1 MKTLIASKY
10 SLISW
15 ILINCIVLL
24 LLSGNGYTQTF
35 QRIYGTS
42 LDNSFSKVIPDGT
55 EYYVLGQDQPS
66 ISALPRATVT
76 RLAADGS
83 ILWTKSLDI
92 PSQWNDAIRVKKGDL
107 ILVGNSL
114 PGDATAK
121 SIMGRIT
128 ATGTYTWLKSYDDLG
143 GRDIFLR
150 IIENPVPQNTNYPY
164 YILGAQLEILG
175 LSQTWDDVVMMNI
188 NDNGN
193 FNWKKIYTSN
203 SDDEFFRD
211 FLVLPNGEMLISGS
225 RLNRQS
231 DHSGIFFAT
240 SNDGSI
246 LSGKIATWMNY
257 PDIALAQSGG
267 FYMASNSEV
276 GQSPF
281 ISKFDQNYTQ
291 IWQVQIPKLTT
302 ISQIWEASP
311 GIIYTTG
318 VGSFGSLTRTVIL
331 KLQDNTPNIP
341 TLLWTKYYNSGINFI
356 GGSLGLMPTNQ
367 LAFTDGRMTN
377 SGFGAKDAFISI
389 SDLELNTCDVSNETV
404 SLTPTNLAPINQ
416 IIFPINTTDTVAG
429 VNISNSF
436 ITWGEKDP
444 CQTCCADSTT
454 FSNLVNQG
462 FTVVITNCKV
472 TVTAPQ
478 FDTCHL
484 FSTPPSLDGANVSQ
498 VITNPN
504 GSWTYN
510 FTQNGTHQICVNVFD
525 ECNSKKMCT
534 LFNITACDTCICGP
548 FDLKYNI
555 GRGPLLPYDCGDTL
569 LVPASTAI
577 LPIHF
582 LSSFTCLDTNCPQT
596 TVDLI
601 LTGPPGFI
609 PITISS
615 VQATPN
621 FNIPFTNSTFSI
633 TGIYTLT
640 INGHCGSNICPC
652 IIYFNADGHDCCS
665 NPFDFELGIANAVTL
680 TVDNNKCKATLN
692 IGNLPNCDSIGPI
705 FWGDG
710 TSTSGHFGAGTM
722 TMHSYV
728 NSGTY
733 YISWTALEYDYS
745 VVPPKPC
752 FDKVFRD
759 SIKLICDTCQCKSF
773 SLLSFVNPNWP
784 TAIIPV
790 SCNTLPMQLPCS
802 KSGQNFF
809 FQGNLNCNAS
819 NCIRDS
825 IHWNIMSTIGGQ
837 IITSGTTDI
846 NSTTGQFNIN
856 LNSTWFSS
864 GVQYMLNISGQCGSN
879 ICVCKINFSFANC
892 PCPCDSLNQ
901 DVLHGFFV
909 SGNSSN
915 CNRTIKP
922 KDLCSNDKITW
933 SVSPS
938 ITPIPGNSIGNNS
951 QIFQFSIP
959 GIYTVCMSVTR
970 IDPVKL
976 DTCRA
981 FYCRKVTV
989 NCFPNPHFRL
999 CESST
1004 IKNGDFTEGLVKGVL
1019 SKSQLAKS
1027 RGKIAN
1033 WTLFPNDG
1041 DGLVIVEDS
1050 SGASDDGSVLL
1061 IGNKNNFAG
1070 IWQQVDLPV
1079 DKYINIG
1086 FDYINYKRNRLL
1098 DHLLAVDIVMRLQS
1112 DSTLNPASSAEIL
1125 RKAMKD
1131 KLDDKENSYQR
1142 FDTSINDQHDP
1153 ILKYLVICLQ
1163 NQNDSVMSVIGIDNI
1178 EMCSSRVP
1186 IWVSTHNEQQ
1196 KRIRIYPNPNNGH
1209 FSIEMQHSVTSE
1221 MIFQII
1227 DVTGRN
1233 ILEKRCDPLI
1243 QTQNIDASILDSG
1256 LYFLQVISKGKIIAV
1271 EKLIKQ

>member
-10 SLISW
+10 SFIQW

-24 LLSGNGYTQTF
+24 LLPVNGFTQAF

-66 ISALPRATVT
+66 SGALPRATVT

-83 ILWTKSLDI
+83 LLWTKSLDI

-128 ATGTYTWLKSYDDLG
+128 NTGSYTWLKSYDEPG
-143 GRDIFLR
+143 GRDIFLH
-150 IIENPVPQNTNYPY
+150 IIENPAPQNPNYQY
-164 YILGAQLEILG
+164 YILGTQKEVLG
-175 LSQTWDDVVMMNI
+175 LSQTWDDAVILNI
-188 NDNGN
+188 NGNGN
-193 FNWKKIYTSN
+193 FNWKKIYVSD

-211 FLVLPNGEMLISGS
+211 FMAFPNGDMLLSGS

-231 DHSGIFFAT
+231 DHSGIIYVT
-240 SNDGSI
+240 SNDGTI

-257 PDIALAQSGG
+257 PDIAQAQSGG

-291 IWQVQIPKLTT
+291 IWQVQIPKLTSV
-302 ISQIWEASP
+302 SQIWEASP
-311 GIIYTTG
+311 GVIYATG
-318 VGSFGSLTRTVIL
+318 IGSFGSLTRTVIL

-341 TLLWTKYYNSGINFI
+341 TLLWTKYYNSNTNFI
-356 GGSLGLMPTNQ
+356 GGYSGLMPTNQ

-404 SLTPTNLAPINQ
+404 LFTPTNLAPINQ
-416 IIFPINTTDTVAG
+416 IIFPINTSDTVVG

-436 ITWGEKDP
+436 ITWVEKDP
-444 CQTCCADSTT
+444 CQICCSDSTT
-454 FSNLVNQG
+454 FSNLINLG
-462 FTVVITNCKV
+462 FTVVINHCNV

-478 FDTCHL
+478 FDSCYL

-504 GSWTYN
+504 GSWTFN
-510 FTQNGTHQICVNVFD
+510 FTQSGNHQICVNVFD

-534 LFNITACDTCICGP
+534 SFSVTSCDTCVCGT
-548 FDLKYNI
+548 FDIMYAI
-555 GRGPLLPYDCGDTL
+555 SRGPLLPVKCGETL
-569 LVPASTAI
+569 SVPSSGTI
-577 LPIHF
+577 LPIRF
-582 LSSFTCLDTNCPQT
+582 FTSFNCIGTNCPQAT
-596 TVDLI
+596 IDWI
-601 LTGPPGFI
+601 LTGPSGFI
-609 PITISS
+609 PLSMNGVS
-615 VQATPN
+615 A
-621 FNIPFTNSTFSI
+621 IPTFSI
-633 TGIYTLT
+633 PITNATFSISGLYTLT
-640 INGHCGSNICPC
+640 IKGHCGNNICPC
-652 IIYFNADGHDCCS
+652 TIFFNADGPSCCNS
-665 NPFDFELGIANAVTL
+665 YPDFCLAVMNAITL
-680 TVDNNKCKATLN
+680 SVDNNKCKAILN
-692 IGNLPNCDSIGPI
+692 IGNLPKCDSIGPI
-705 FWGDG
+705 FWGHG
-710 TSTSGHFGAGTM
+710 TSTSGHLGAGTM
-722 TMHSYV
+722 PMHNYV

-773 SLLSFVNPNWP
+773 SPLSFVNPNWP

-802 KSGQNFF
+802 KPGQNFF

-825 IHWNIMSTIGGQ
+825 IHWNIMSTSGGQ
-837 IITSGTTDI
+837 IISSGTTDV
-846 NSTTGQFNIN
+846 NSTTGYFNIS

-879 ICVCKINFSFANC
+879 ICVCKINFSLANC

-901 DVLHGFFV
+901 DVLQGFFV
-909 SGNSSN
+909 SGNSLN

-922 KDLCSNDKITW
+922 KDLCSNDQITW

-938 ITPIPGNSIGNNS
+938 IIPIPGNSIGNNS
-951 QIFQFSIP
+951 QIFQFSTP
-959 GIYTVCMSVTR
+959 GIYTVCMNVIR

-981 FYCRKVTV
+981 FYCRKLTV
-989 NCFPNPHFRL
+989 NCFPNPHLRL
-999 CESST
+999 CET
-1004 IKNGDFTEGLVKGVL
+1004 NAIKNGDFAEGLVNGIL
-1019 SKSQLAKS
+1019 SKSKLAKS
-1027 RGKIAN
+1027 RGKISN
-1033 WTLFPNDG
+1033 WTLFPNNG
-1041 DGLVIVEDS
+1041 DGLAIVEDS
-1050 SGASDDGSVLL
+1050 SGASDDGSVIL

-1070 IWQQVDLPV
+1070 IWQQFDLLTNN
-1079 DKYINIG
+1079 YLNIG
-1086 FDYINYKRNRLL
+1086 FDYINYRRNRIL
-1098 DHLLAVDIVMRLQS
+1098 DHLLAYDIVIRLQN
-1112 DSTLNPASSAEIL
+1112 DSTLNASSSVEIL
-1125 RKAMKD
+1125 RKAGKEIKD
-1131 KLDDKENSYQR
+1131 EKERSYQR
-1142 FDTSINDQHDP
+1142 FDTSIAYQHDP
-1153 ILKYLVICLQ
+1153 LLKYLVVCLQ

-1178 EMCSSRVP
+1178 EMCSSKVP
-1186 IWVSTHNEQQ
+1186 LWVSTHNEQ
-1196 KRIRIYPNPNNGH
+1196 KERIRIFPNPNNGH
-1209 FSIEMQHSVTSE
+1209 FTIELQNVISSD
-1221 MIFQII
+1221 MIFRIV
-1227 DVTGRN
+1227 DLTGRK
-1233 ILEKRCDPLI
+1233 ILEKLGDQIL
-1243 QTQNIDASILDSG
+1243 QTKTIDTSILDSG
-1256 LYFLQVISKGKIIAV
+1256 LYFLQVVSKGKILAV

>member
-15 ILINCIVLL
+15 IFINCIVLL

-66 ISALPRATVT
+66 VTTLPRATVT

-83 ILWTKSLDI
+83 ILWIKSLDI

-175 LSQTWDDVVMMNI
+175 LSQTWDNVVMMNI

-193 FNWKKIYTSN
+193 FNWKKVYTSN

-211 FLVLPNGEMLISGS
+211 FMALPNGEMLISGS

-231 DHSGIFFAT
+231 DHSGIFYIT
-240 SNDGSI
+240 SNDGNI

-257 PDIALAQSGG
+257 PDIALTQSGG

-302 ISQIWEASP
+302 ISQIWESSP
-311 GIIYTTG
+311 GIIYATG

-356 GGSLGLMPTNQ
+356 GGSLGLMQTNQ
-367 LAFTDGRMTN
+367 LAFTDGRVTN
-377 SGFGAKDAFISI
+377 SGFGTKDAFISI

-404 SLTPTNLAPINQ
+404 SFTSTNLAPINQ
-416 IIFPINTTDTVAG
+416 IIFPINTIDTVAG

-436 ITWGEKDP
+436 ISWAEKDP

-462 FTVVITNCKV
+462 FTVIITDCTV

-478 FDTCHL
+478 FDTCYL
-484 FSTPPSLDGANVSQ
+484 FSTPPSLDDGNVSQ

-525 ECNSKKMCT
+525 VCNSKKMCT
-534 LFNITACDTCICGP
+534 SFNTTACDTCICGP
-548 FDLKYNI
+548 FDLKYSI

-582 LSSFTCLDTNCPQT
+582 LSSFTCLGTNCPQT

-621 FNIPFTNSTFSI
+621 FIIPFTNSTFSI

-652 IIYFNADGHDCCS
+652 TIYFNADGHNCCS

-680 TVDNNKCKATLN
+680 TVDNNKCKTTLN
-692 IGNLPNCDSIGPI
+692 IGNLPKCDSIGPV

-722 TMHSYV
+722 PMHSYV

-745 VVPPKPC
+745 VIPPKPC

-773 SLLSFVNPNWP
+773 SPLSFVNPSWP
-784 TAIIPV
+784 TAITPI
-790 SCNTLPMQLPCS
+790 SCGAMSMPLPCTKPS
-802 KSGQNFF
+802 QNFF
-809 FQGNLNCNAS
+809 FQGNLNCNDS

-825 IHWNIMSTIGGQ
+825 IHWNIMSTSGGQ
-837 IITSGTTDI
+837 IISSGTTDV
-846 NSTTGQFNIN
+846 NSTTGHFNIS
-856 LNSTWFSS
+856 LNSIWFSS
-864 GVQYMLNISGQCGSN
+864 GAQYMLNISGQCGSN
-879 ICVCKINFSFANC
+879 ICVCKIN
-892 PCPCDSLNQ
+892 L
-901 DVLHGFFV
+901 
-909 SGNSSN
+909 
-915 CNRTIKP
+915 
-922 KDLCSNDKITW
+922 
-933 SVSPS
+933 S
-938 ITPIPGNSIGNNS
+938 I
-951 QIFQFSIP
+951 
-959 GIYTVCMSVTR
+959 VHV
-970 IDPVKL
+970 
-976 DTCRA
+976 
-981 FYCRKVTV
+981 
-989 NCFPNPHFRL
+989 H
-999 CESST
+999 
-1004 IKNGDFTEGLVKGVL
+1004 
-1019 SKSQLAKS
+1019 
-1027 RGKIAN
+1027 
-1033 WTLFPNDG
+1033 
-1041 DGLVIVEDS
+1041 VI
-1050 SGASDDGSVLL
+1050 
-1061 IGNKNNFAG
+1061 
-1070 IWQQVDLPV
+1070 
-1079 DKYINIG
+1079 
-1086 FDYINYKRNRLL
+1086 
-1098 DHLLAVDIVMRLQS
+1098 H
-1112 DSTLNPASSAEIL
+1112 
-1125 RKAMKD
+1125 
-1131 KLDDKENSYQR
+1131 
-1142 FDTSINDQHDP
+1142 
-1153 ILKYLVICLQ
+1153 
-1163 NQNDSVMSVIGIDNI
+1163 
-1178 EMCSSRVP
+1178 
-1186 IWVSTHNEQQ
+1186 
-1196 KRIRIYPNPNNGH
+1196 
-1209 FSIEMQHSVTSE
+1209 
-1221 MIFQII
+1221 
-1227 DVTGRN
+1227 
-1233 ILEKRCDPLI
+1233 
-1243 QTQNIDASILDSG
+1243 
-1256 LYFLQVISKGKIIAV
+1256 
-1271 EKLIKQ
+1271 

>member
-15 ILINCIVLL
+15 ILINCFVLL

-42 LDNSFSKVIPDGT
+42 LDNSFSKVIPDGS
-55 EYYVLGQDQPS
+55 EYYVLGQDQP
-66 ISALPRATVT
+66 IVGALSRATVT

-83 ILWTKSLDI
+83 LLWTKSLDI

-128 ATGTYTWLKSYDDLG
+128 PTGIFTWLKSYDDLG

-150 IIENPVPQNTNYPY
+150 IIENLVPQNTNYPY

-175 LSQTWDDVVMMNI
+175 LSQTWDDVVMINI

-211 FLVLPNGEMLISGS
+211 FMALPNGEMLISGS

-231 DHSGIFFAT
+231 DHSGIFYIT
-240 SNDGSI
+240 SNDGTI

-257 PDIALAQSGG
+257 PDIAAAQSGG

-291 IWQVQIPKLTT
+291 IWQVQIPKLTS

-311 GIIYTTG
+311 GIIYATG

-356 GGSLGLMPTNQ
+356 SGSSGLMPTNH
-367 LAFTDGRMTN
+367 LAFTDGRLTN

-404 SLTPTNLAPINQ
+404 LFTPTNLAPINQ
-416 IIFPINTTDTVAG
+416 ILFPINTSDTVVG

-436 ITWGEKDP
+436 ITWVEKDP
-444 CQTCCADSTT
+444 CQICCADSTI
-454 FSNLVNQG
+454 FSNLINLG
-462 FTVVITNCKV
+462 FTVVINHCKV

-478 FDTCHL
+478 FDSCYL

-504 GSWTYN
+504 GSWTFN
-510 FTQNGTHQICVNVFD
+510 FTQSGNHQICVNVFD

-534 LFNITACDTCICGP
+534 SFSVTSCDTCVCGP
-548 FDLKYNI
+548 FDIMYAI
-555 GRGPLLPYDCGDTL
+555 SRGPLFPVKCGETL
-569 LVPASTAI
+569 SVPSSVAL
-577 LPIHF
+577 LPIRF
-582 LSSFTCLDTNCPQT
+582 FTSFNCIGTNCPQP
-596 TVDLI
+596 TVDWM
-601 LTGPPGFI
+601 LTGPSGFI
-609 PITISS
+609 PLSMNG
-615 VQATPN
+615 VNATPS
-621 FNIPFTNSTFSI
+621 FSIPITNTTFSI
-633 TGIYTLT
+633 AGMYTLI
-640 INGHCGSNICPC
+640 INGHCGNNICSC
-652 IIYFNADGHDCCS
+652 IIYFNADGPSCCS
-665 NPFDFELGIANAVTL
+665 SYTDFCL
-680 TVDNNKCKATLN
+680 TVMNSTTLSVDQNKCKAIFS
-692 IGNLPNCDSIGPI
+692 IGNLPKCDSFGPI

-722 TMHSYV
+722 PMHSYV

-745 VVPPKPC
+745 VIPPKPC

-773 SLLSFVNPNWP
+773 SPLSFVNPNWP

-790 SCNTLPMQLPCS
+790 SCGAMSMQLPCT
-802 KSGQNFF
+802 KPGQNFF

-825 IHWNIMSTIGGQ
+825 IHWNIMSKIGGQ
-837 IITSGTTDI
+837 IITNGTTDV
-846 NSTTGQFNIN
+846 NSTTGYYHIN
-856 LNSTWFSS
+856 LNSILFSS

-901 DVLHGFFV
+901 DVLQGFFV
-909 SGNSSN
+909 SGNSLN
-915 CNRTIKP
+915 CIRTIKP

-938 ITPIPGNSIGNNS
+938 IIPIPGNSIGNNS
-951 QIFQFSIP
+951 QVFQFSTP
-959 GIYTVCMSVTR
+959 GIYTVCMNVIR

-981 FYCRKVTV
+981 FYCRKLTV
-989 NCFPNPHFRL
+989 NCFPNPQLRL
-999 CESST
+999 CET
-1004 IKNGDFTEGLVKGVL
+1004 NAIKNGDFAEGLVNGIL
-1019 SKSQLAKS
+1019 SKSKLAKS
-1027 RGKIAN
+1027 RGKISN

-1050 SGASDDGSVLL
+1050 SGASDDGSIIL

-1070 IWQQVDLPV
+1070 IWQQVDLLT
-1079 DKYINIG
+1079 DHYLNIG
-1086 FDYINYKRNRLL
+1086 FDYINYRRNRLL

-1131 KLDDKENSYQR
+1131 KRDEKERSYQR
-1142 FDTSINDQHDP
+1142 FDTSIAYQHDP
-1153 ILKYLVICLQ
+1153 LLKYLVVCLQ

-1178 EMCSSRVP
+1178 EMCSSKVP
-1186 IWVSTHNEQQ
+1186 LWVSTHNEQ
-1196 KRIRIYPNPNNGH
+1196 KERIRIFPNPNTGH
-1209 FSIEMQHSVTSE
+1209 FTIEMQYTITSE
-1221 MIFQII
+1221 MILRII
-1227 DVTGRN
+1227 DLTGRN
-1233 ILEKRCDPLI
+1233 ILEKRCNPLI
-1243 QTQNIDASILDSG
+1243 QTQNIDASGLTSG
-1256 LYFLQVISKGKIIAV
+1256 LYFLQVVSKGKILAV

>member
-128 ATGTYTWLKSYDDLG
+128 PTGIYTWLKSYDDLG

-175 LSQTWDDVVMMNI
+175 LSQTWDDVVMINI

-193 FNWKKIYTSN
+193 FNWKKVYTSN
-203 SDDEFFRD
+203 SDDEFLRD
-211 FLVLPNGEMLISGS
+211 FMALPNGEMLISGS

-231 DHSGIFFAT
+231 DHSGIFYIT
-240 SNDGSI
+240 SNDGNI

-257 PDIALAQSGG
+257 PDIAAAQSGG

-548 FDLKYNI
+548 FDLKYSI

-705 FWGDG
+705 F
-710 TSTSGHFGAGTM
+710 
-722 TMHSYV
+722 
-728 NSGTY
+728 
-733 YISWTALEYDYS
+733 
-745 VVPPKPC
+745 
-752 FDKVFRD
+752 
-759 SIKLICDTCQCKSF
+759 
-773 SLLSFVNPNWP
+773 
-784 TAIIPV
+784 
-790 SCNTLPMQLPCS
+790 
-802 KSGQNFF
+802 
-809 FQGNLNCNAS
+809 
-819 NCIRDS
+819 
-825 IHWNIMSTIGGQ
+825 
-837 IITSGTTDI
+837 
-846 NSTTGQFNIN
+846 
-856 LNSTWFSS
+856 
-864 GVQYMLNISGQCGSN
+864 
-879 ICVCKINFSFANC
+879 
-892 PCPCDSLNQ
+892 
-901 DVLHGFFV
+901 
-909 SGNSSN
+909 
-915 CNRTIKP
+915 
-922 KDLCSNDKITW
+922 
-933 SVSPS
+933 
-938 ITPIPGNSIGNNS
+938 
-951 QIFQFSIP
+951 
-959 GIYTVCMSVTR
+959 
-970 IDPVKL
+970 
-976 DTCRA
+976 
-981 FYCRKVTV
+981 
-989 NCFPNPHFRL
+989 
-999 CESST
+999 
-1004 IKNGDFTEGLVKGVL
+1004 
-1019 SKSQLAKS
+1019 
-1027 RGKIAN
+1027 
-1033 WTLFPNDG
+1033 
-1041 DGLVIVEDS
+1041 
-1050 SGASDDGSVLL
+1050 
-1061 IGNKNNFAG
+1061 
-1070 IWQQVDLPV
+1070 
-1079 DKYINIG
+1079 
-1086 FDYINYKRNRLL
+1086 
-1098 DHLLAVDIVMRLQS
+1098 
-1112 DSTLNPASSAEIL
+1112 
-1125 RKAMKD
+1125 
-1131 KLDDKENSYQR
+1131 
-1142 FDTSINDQHDP
+1142 
-1153 ILKYLVICLQ
+1153 
-1163 NQNDSVMSVIGIDNI
+1163 
-1178 EMCSSRVP
+1178 
-1186 IWVSTHNEQQ
+1186 
-1196 KRIRIYPNPNNGH
+1196 
-1209 FSIEMQHSVTSE
+1209 
-1221 MIFQII
+1221 
-1227 DVTGRN
+1227 
-1233 ILEKRCDPLI
+1233 
-1243 QTQNIDASILDSG
+1243 
-1256 LYFLQVISKGKIIAV
+1256 
-1271 EKLIKQ
+1271 